1 MRLYVGHFAS
11 GVNEQRVRSL
21 AKRQR
26 VGGKPIGVYGL
37 DDVVDLV
44 IKEAAPKGYRDN
56 AVLVTLKV
64 LDAAGRLREPPT

>member
-1 MRLYVGHFAS
+1 M
-11 GVNEQRVRSL
+11 
-21 AKRQR
+21 
-26 VGGKPIGVYGL
+26 YGL

-64 LDAAGRLREPPT
+64 LDRSREVAGTSSLGCHRNDHPRR